1 MRARAAARGAAKA
14 LARVGVPDP
23 EFESQ
28 YLVRFAAGLTPV
40 RYFMDDELDEAQ
52 LAAVGAAL
60 ERRLQREPAAY
71 ISGER
76 EFYGLS
82 FRMTPDVL
90 VPRPETEL
98 LVEIALQEATPG
110 EVVADIGTGSGCV
123 AISMANTR
131 PDLHVLGV
139 ELSRAALDVAADNA
153 QRHGVAMDLV
163 RGDLAAPVGA
173 ASVVVANL
181 PYIPTEEVAALEPEV
196 DHWEPAVALDGGSDG
211 LVLVRRLLE
220 DCANRLRP
228 RLLALEVG
236 FGQAEAVAQFGA
248 TRGAG
253 VEVRKDLAGID
264 RVVCCR
270 WE

>member
-1 MRARAAARGAAKA
+1 MRARAAARGAATE
-14 LARVGVPDP
+14 LARAGVPDP
-23 EFESQ
+23 EFESE
-28 YLVRFAAGLTPV
+28 YLVRFAARLTPV
-40 RYFMDDELDEAQ
+40 RYFMDDELDDVQ

-98 LVEIALQEATPG
+98 LVEIALQEAAPG

-123 AISMANTR
+123 AIAIAKTR
-131 PDLHVLGV
+131 SDVQVLGV

-153 QRHGVAMDLV
+153 QRHGTAIGFIC
-163 RGDLAAPVGA
+163 GDLAAPIRA

-196 DHWEPAVALDGGSDG
+196 EHWEPAVALDGGSDG

-220 DCANRLRP
+220 DCATRLRP

-236 FGQAEAVAQFGA
+236 FGQADAVAQFGV
-248 TRGAG
+248 TREAS
-253 VEVRKDLAGID
+253 VDVRKDLAGID